1 MYHYKDPFNKKERN
15 KRGENFEVWSL
26 RGRHRQHRPGLQGF
40 KTRSEGWN
48 TSDGKQSALEMPNRN
63 EQYERN
69 NWIRYGKFTYIS
81 PKFMVNGSYGKETPD
96 CFDIGNTDYTT
107 QLCGHYTTNI
117 IRIPQKTASISWKV
131 RPMFFFSWLEKVEE
145 IPSTF

>member
-1 MYHYKDPFNKKERN
+1 
-15 KRGENFEVWSL
+15 
-26 RGRHRQHRPGLQGF
+26 
-40 KTRSEGWN
+40 
-48 TSDGKQSALEMPNRN
+48 MPNRN

-107 QLCGHYTTNI
+107 QLYGDYTTKKHKD
-117 IRIPQKTASISWKV
+117 PQQKAASISWKV
-131 RPMFFFSWLEKVEE
+131 RPMFFFCGSKKSKKYLAPFKKVKPMEE
-145 IPSTF
+145 SKT

>member
-15 KRGENFEVWSL
+15 KRGENLKCEV
-26 RGRHRQHRPGLQGF
+26 
-40 KTRSEGWN
+40 SEAAIVNIVQVFRVSKPAAKDETPQTASRVPWKCR
-48 TSDGKQSALEMPNRN
+48 TRN

-107 QLCGHYTTNI
+107 QLYGDYTTKKHKD
-117 IRIPQKTASISWKV
+117 PQKTASISWKV
-131 RPMFFFSWLEKVEE
+131 RPMFFFVAQ
-145 IPSTF
+145 II

>member
-1 MYHYKDPFNKKERN
+1 
-15 KRGENFEVWSL
+15 
-26 RGRHRQHRPGLQGF
+26 
-40 KTRSEGWN
+40 
-48 TSDGKQSALEMPNRN
+48 MPNRN

-107 QLCGHYTTNI
+107 QLYGHYTTNI

-131 RPMFFFSWLEKVEE
+131 RPMFFFRGSNKLKKYLAPFKKVNPVEE
-145 IPSTF
+145 SKK